1 MSRIFRTTQN
11 NIVIPT
17 KNLIKIKNTD
27 FRVLLLL
34 SVISNVDNNILSG
47 SNTRYCSLRKV
58 GNNMDKMSKTISITP
73 DHFKRQINTLLKCG
87 SDEFKLVEVERNNKK
102 QYEYQIQY
110 EKGGFVTIPY
120 ETVEKIL
127 LGLSNT
133 CIKVYVNL
141 LWLCIKDG
149 DFSERQIT
157 QKYLAELMGLSSVRA
172 VKIATETLE
181 KQGLIKIKKEW
192 QVDTKVIDGKMITNP
207 KETIV
212 YSIVLEEM

>member
-1 MSRIFRTTQN
+1 
-11 NIVIPT
+11 
-17 KNLIKIKNTD
+17 
-27 FRVLLLL
+27 
-34 SVISNVDNNILSG
+34 
-47 SNTRYCSLRKV
+47 
-58 GNNMDKMSKTISITP
+58 MDKMSKTISITP
-73 DHFKRQINTLLKCG
+73 DHFKRQINTLLKCS

-149 DFSERQIT
+149 DFSERQVT
-157 QKYLAELMGLSSVRA
+157 QKYLAELMGLSSVKA